1 MWRSVVVVWGV
12 YLLHCLP
19 LPLAATCMDGT
30 LRLLVGTGTN
40 YYLGTNQYDSSFYSK
55 PGMDGLLR
63 GRVELCMNGSF
74 GQVCDRNWTNQDAS
88 VACRGLGW
96 SSYGQ

>member
-1 MWRSVVVVWGV
+1 MVVWGV

-30 LRLLVGTGTN
+30 LRLLVGMGTN
-40 YYLGTNQYDSSFYSK
+40 YYLGTNHYDSSFYSK

-74 GQVCDRNWTNQDAS
+74 GQVCDHNWTNQDAS